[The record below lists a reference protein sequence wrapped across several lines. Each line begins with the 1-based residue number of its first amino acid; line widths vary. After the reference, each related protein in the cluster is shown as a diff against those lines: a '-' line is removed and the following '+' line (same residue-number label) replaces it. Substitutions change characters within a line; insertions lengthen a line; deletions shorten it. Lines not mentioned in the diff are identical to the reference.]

1 MSRLDASGPSSRAAA
16 RGAVLCIVAIG
27 ACAQPPASPPSTRA
41 YAVEEKSIAT
51 LQADLTAGRVTSEA
65 LVAGYL
71 QRIEAID
78 RNGPTL
84 RSVLSINPDAAPHA
98 RSLDEE
104 RRAGRMRGPLHGIP
118 ILVKDNIDTK
128 DPLPTTAGSLA
139 LTANVTGRD
148 APAIARLR
156 DAGAIVLGK
165 TNLSEWANIRSSRS
179 TSGWSAV
186 GGLTRNPYALDRNT
200 CGSSA
205 GSGAAAA
212 ASLAA
217 ATIGT
222 ETDGSIVCPSAANG
236 LVGIKPTVGLVSRT
250 HIVPI
255 SHRQDTAGPMT
266 RTVGDAALLLAVMAG
281 HDPLDAASKD
291 ADLRR
296 ADYPGALDRDALRGV
311 RLAALRFLGGYHAET
326 DRVFDAALI
335 AMKAAGADIV
345 DILSFDRRTEIADAE
360 LTVLL
365 TEFKVD
371 LDTYL
376 ESIPP
381 QVQTRS
387 LADVIAFNRSTPAE
401 MVLFGQELFER
412 AAATRGLKNQAYL
425 AAAEKARRLAGRE
438 GIDRMLK
445 VTGAAAL
452 LAPTGGPAW
461 VTDVVNGDHF
471 LGAAS
476 ELPAV
481 AGYPHVTVPM
491 GVVSGLPVGI
501 SFIGSAWSEA
511 RLIGLAFAFEQQT
524 HARVP
529 PLYLPSVDASAAGA
543 AATR

>member
-1 MSRLDASGPSSRAAA
+1 LRL
-16 RGAVLCIVAIG
+16 AVRHVSPLALLGIVAIG
-27 ACAQPPASPPSTRA
+27 ACTPPTALAPSLEV

-51 LQADLTAGRVTSEA
+51 LQADLTAGRVTSEV
-65 LVAGYL
+65 LVAAYL

-84 RSVLSINPDAAPHA
+84 RSVLSVNPDAAAQA
-98 RSLDEE
+98 RLLDDE
-104 RRAGRMRGPLHGIP
+104 RRAGRVRGPLHGIP
-118 ILVKDNIDTK
+118 ILLKDNIDTK

-139 LTANVTGRD
+139 LAANVTGRD
-148 APAIARLR
+148 APAVARLR

-217 ATIGT
+217 AAIGT

-255 SHRQDTAGPMT
+255 SHSQDTPGPMA
-266 RTVGDAALLLAVMAG
+266 RSVGDAAILLAVMAG
-281 HDPLDAASKD
+281 HDALDVATKD
-291 ADLRR
+291 ADTRR

-326 DRVFDAALI
+326 DRVFDAALA
-335 AMKAAGADIV
+335 AMKVAGADIV
-345 DILSFDRRTEIADAE
+345 DVMSFDRRAEVGEAE
-360 LTVLL
+360 LTILL
-365 TEFKVD
+365 TELKVD
-371 LDTYL
+371 LDAYL
-376 ESIPP
+376 ASTPA

-387 LADVIAFNRSTPAE
+387 LADVIAFNKGTPAE
-401 MVLFGQELFER
+401 MVHFGQELFER
-412 AAATRGLKNQAYL
+412 AAATRGLRDPAYL
-425 AAAEKARRLAGRE
+425 GALEKARRLAGPE
-438 GIDRMLK
+438 GIDRMLQT
-445 VTGAAAL
+445 TGAVAL

-461 VTDVVNGDHF
+461 MTDVIDGDHF

-501 SFIGSAWSEA
+501 SFIGGAWSEA
-511 RLIGLAFAFEQQT
+511 RLIGLAYAFEQ
-524 HARVP
+524 HARARIP
-529 PLYLPSVDASAAGA
+529 PVYPPSIDGLKPEAPTA
-543 AATR
+543 R